1 MRLLPL
7 TFAASLLPA
16 LVPTIAVAGAPP
28 TSVFSQA
35 AMDGEAS
42 ATIPDDGEFSA
53 AVKIV
58 KSRTG
63 DNGPVVLVARRLVK
77 FEQQPQCARVG
88 FVIGQPSA
96 RVLYTDMGGQ
106 LNICANGEPPQR
118 MCKSHPSKLVAP
130 DTPCPDGS
138 MPVDTPE
145 VAAAIAAALATGSL
159 SPQKA
164 AAAVRESLGPGSP
177 TTGGKK

>member
-1 MRLLPL
+1 M
-7 TFAASLLPA
+7 
-16 LVPTIAVAGAPP
+16 
-28 TSVFSQA
+28 
-35 AMDGEAS
+35 
-42 ATIPDDGEFSA
+42 
-53 AVKIV
+53 
-58 KSRTG
+58 
-63 DNGPVVLVARRLVK
+63 LVARRLVK

-96 RVLYTDMGGQ
+96 KVLYTNMGGQ

-118 MCKSHPSKLVAP
+118 MCKSLPSELVAP

-145 VAAAIAAALATGSL
+145 VAAAIAAALAAGSL

-164 AAAVRESLGPGSP
+164 ATVVRQSIERGSA
-177 TTGGKK
+177 TTGGAK